1 MACCQREV
9 RYRQH
14 AGDCGDGR
22 PAVGNGDLLVH
33 GRGGLDRALGAASR
47 GDAVHARRARRD
59 PAVVDRWRRRRR
71 LRDRRDG
78 FAAVFGRADEAV
90 AAAVAAQRALTR
102 FDWPDGLALRVRM
115 GLHTGEGHERDGD
128 YFGPAVNRAA
138 RVMDAANGS
147 QILLSA
153 STREVVGHELGAAT
167 TLVDL
172 GVQELRDVVEPVR
185 LYRLEDPA
193 FESDRRPPRT
203 GGVRA
208 GNLPSAPGVLLGRAL
223 EVETLIDGPRRWPGS
238 SRSPAWAGSARHGW
252 RWRWAEDSKP
262 TRRDGVWFAAL
273 DTVDRPDA
281 MGRVLL
287 GLLGIEPRGER

>member
-1 MACCQREV
+1 MADRPSGTVTFLFTDVEGSTGHWERHPLEMRSTLAEHDQILRSAIDG
-9 RYRQH
+9 
-14 AGDCGDGR
+14 AGG
-22 PAVGNGDLLVH
+22 AVFAT
-33 GRGGLDRALGAASR
+33 GG
-47 GDAVHARRARRD
+47 
-59 PAVVDRWRRRRR
+59 
-71 LRDRRDG
+71 DG
-78 FAAVFGRADEAV
+78 FAAVFGRADDAV
-90 AAAVAAQRALTR
+90 AAAVAGQRALTG

-115 GLHTGEGHERDGD
+115 GLHTGEGHERDGN

-208 GNLPSAPGVLLGRAL
+208 GNLPTAPGLLLGRAL
-223 EVETLIDGPRRWPGS
+223 EVETLIEDLSLARVVTLTGVGGIGKTRLALEVGRRLQ
-238 SRSPAWAGSARHGW
+238 
-252 RWRWAEDSKP
+252 P

-281 MGRVLL
+281 MGRAAAQ
-287 GLLGIEPRGER
+287 PARHRASR